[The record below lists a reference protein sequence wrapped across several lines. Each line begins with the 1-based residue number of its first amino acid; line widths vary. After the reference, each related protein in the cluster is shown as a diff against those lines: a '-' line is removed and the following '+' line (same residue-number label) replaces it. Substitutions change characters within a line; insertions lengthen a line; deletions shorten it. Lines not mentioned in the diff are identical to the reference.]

1 MDTRV
6 MFGIQYR
13 EEDHNPHLSW
23 KDKTDLRFSVIS
35 SFDSVIVVYIR
46 LSCELSNPNSIS
58 KQPMQCFFCRQE
70 QCWGLFCSNIFVLN
84 SRQDFSNI
92 WSLLT
97 YIAVVLIINTG
108 SYPIEFVVWNN
119 DVTDVKLVMADL
131 SSNLWT
137 K

>member
-1 MDTRV
+1 

-84 SRQDFSNI
+84 SRQ
-92 WSLLT
+92 
-97 YIAVVLIINTG
+97 AVKRNLSGICKQYLCHRYSFYATFHWLIIWFT
-108 SYPIEFVVWNN
+108 SWRI
-119 DVTDVKLVMADL
+119 DL
-131 SSNLWT
+131 PLQVLHQWRHCFKRQT
-137 K
+137 Q